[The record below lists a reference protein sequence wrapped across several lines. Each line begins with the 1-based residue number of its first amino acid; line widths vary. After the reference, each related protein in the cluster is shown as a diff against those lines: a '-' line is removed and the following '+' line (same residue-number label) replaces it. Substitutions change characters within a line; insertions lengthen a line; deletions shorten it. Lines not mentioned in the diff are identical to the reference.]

1 MVNAKFRQIETK
13 TKNTHT
19 QNRKQDQTDCQLKNQ
34 AKKTKQTRKH
44 GEKKERKNRKER

>member
-19 QNRKQDQTDCQLKNQ
+19 EDRKQDQNGLPTEESSKENKTNQ
-34 AKKTKQTRKH
+34 HTW
-44 GEKKERKNRKER
+44 